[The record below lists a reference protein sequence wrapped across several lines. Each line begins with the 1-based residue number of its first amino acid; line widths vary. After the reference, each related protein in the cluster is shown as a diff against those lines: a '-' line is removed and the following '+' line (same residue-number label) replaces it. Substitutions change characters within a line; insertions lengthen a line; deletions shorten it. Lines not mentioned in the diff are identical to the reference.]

1 MKPLS
6 IGIEAAWKRITRF
19 CSYQERCHYETRNK
33 LYTFGLYPDQIED
46 LLGRLINENYLNE
59 ERFSIAFA
67 RGKSR
72 IKGWGTQKIEM
83 ELRRKH
89 ISDWCIKKAIQSL
102 NTEEYFQKAKQV
114 FDKKNKLLE
123 KEKNMLLKTQK
134 LKRFLLSKG
143 YDWNTI
149 NKLLQLESS

>member
-6 IGIEAAWKRITRF
+6 IGIEAAWKRITQF
-19 CSYQERCHYETRNK
+19 CAYQERCHHETRNK
-33 LYTFGLYPDQIED
+33 LYAFGLYPEQIED

-59 ERFSIAFA
+59 ERFSISFA

-72 IKGWGTQKIEM
+72 MKGWGTQKIEM
-83 ELRRKH
+83 ELRRKQ

-102 NTEEYFQKAKQV
+102 NMEEYFQKAKQV
-114 FDKKNKLLE
+114 FDKKKKLLE